1 MKMKLLINTRVIDPQ
16 NNIDEVGGILIDEN
30 GKIKAVGKKV
40 TKDNAPKDCEII
52 DCKGNI
58 SIPGLSTCEYLS
70 ENLALNTKKI
80 LEL

>member
-16 NNIDEVGGILIDEN
+16 NNIDELGGILIDEN

-40 TKDNAPKDCEII
+40 TKDNAAKDCEII

-58 SIPGLSTCEYLS
+58 
-70 ENLALNTKKI
+70 
-80 LEL
+80 